1 MSHKHY
7 IHAGNR
13 PIAIYTQRSTGVNDT
28 RYLHADN
35 LGSITVITNETGV
48 VVERL
53 SYDPFGKRRNLDGSD
68 ASTALTSAQLRHG
81 YTEHEHLDEV
91 GLIHMNGRVY
101 NPTLGRFAS
110 ADPFVSRPANSQSFN
125 RYSYVRNNPLKYV
138 DPSGYIDVYELE
150 TVEVI
155 GHYSFFEDAYFD
167 NLRLRGNRP
176 GDPVSNITLGNI
188 NNGGES
194 PGISG
199 PNLLGVG
206 FGGGMSSSFSG
217 GGATIVNQSVSP
229 TTTTVTSST
238 TTTANG
244 GFSHTTTY
252 YNGAPNGTCIC
263 GTGGTSGGATTTAAA
278 PGVVNGSSTSFFG
291 NFYSELAHPRPLLPS
306 FSSAISA
313 ASRALGA
320 ISATLSLSGDTA
332 KTNEQYVIRGGLAAP
347 ENLIRGSVQVKAPY
361 QNLTGFSVT
370 TAPGMTIG
378 QLARAAQYENRMIS
392 FTTVEELATIGIVVA
407 PTPFPGMPLHGTV
420 VVPIPLDPALA
431 EQINNTFTRVTNPA
445 RLGQ

>member
-35 LGSITVITNETGV
+35 LGSITAITNETGV

-53 SYDPFGKRRNLDGSD
+53 SYDPFGKRRNLNGSD
-68 ASTALTSAQLRHG
+68 ATTALTSAQLRHG

-101 NPTLGRFAS
+101 DPTLGRFAS

-229 TTTTVTSST
+229 TTTMVTSST

-291 NFYSELAHPRPLLPS
+291 NFYSELAHPGTRTGNFTLGLRGLLSRLLNPALLLATPLEAGTDSDKLTYRHYGFARNGVSFASGLRPGGYATTAQGPPMTGLMAQDRLALPHAEPPD
-306 FSSAISA
+306 AIYEIRVGFEVPVLGPFDVKPTYVPP
-313 ASRALGA
+313 RA
-320 ISATLSLSGDTA
+320 
-332 KTNEQYVIRGGLAAP
+332 GGGIEYIFP
-347 ENLIRGSVQVKAPY
+347 EGTSPGSV
-361 QNLTGFSVT
+361 LG
-370 TAPGMTIG
+370 
-378 QLARAAQYENRMIS
+378 
-392 FTTVEELATIGIVVA
+392 
-407 PTPFPGMPLHGTV
+407 PFPILR
-420 VVPIPLDPALA
+420 
-431 EQINNTFTRVTNPA
+431 E
-445 RLGQ
+445 

>member
-7 IHAGNR
+7 IYAGNR

-35 LGSITVITNETGV
+35 LGSITAITNETGA

-68 ASTALTSAQLRHG
+68 ATTALTSAQLRHG

-101 NPTLGRFAS
+101 DPTLGRFAS
-110 ADPFVSRPANSQSFN
+110 ADPFVSRPASSQSFN

-138 DPSGYIDVYELE
+138 DPSGYLE
-150 TVEVI
+150 EFVSEPMTII
-155 GHYSFFEDAYFD
+155 GRRPSAFEMYTDA
-167 NLRLRGNRP
+167 
-176 GDPVSNITLGNI
+176 DPLSNSSLGNI
-188 NNGGES
+188 SNGGAS
-194 PGISG
+194 AGASGG

-206 FGGGMSSSFSG
+206 FGGGVSSSFSG
-217 GGATIVNQSVSP
+217 GGATIVNQSTSP